1 MSEGWRVLSIE
12 HQIRLAQ
19 GHVVDALL
27 RRPAIQQ
34 AISAWEPFHQRLEQH
49 FPALLTELSALYGER
64 ADFLDFVESLLATAF
79 DAWAQRPEELKA
91 LDLARE
97 KDPTWFQSQ
106 EMLGGVCYVDKF
118 AGSLQGI
125 EAQIPYF
132 QELGLTYLHLMPL
145 FKCPEGNSDGGYA
158 VSSYRDVNP
167 ALGTM
172 ADLQS
177 LARALRKAGISLVL
191 DFIFNHT
198 SNEHDWA
205 RGCLAGDP
213 QYRDFY
219 LLYPDRTL
227 PDQYDRTLR
236 EIFPDQHP
244 GGFSPLPDGRW
255 VWTTFNSFQWDLNY
269 ANPAVFT
276 AMAGEMLAI
285 ANIGTEFL
293 QSS

>member
-132 QELGLTYLHLMPL
+132 QELGLTL
-145 FKCPEGNSDGGYA
+145 
-158 VSSYRDVNP
+158 
-167 ALGTM
+167 
-172 ADLQS
+172 
-177 LARALRKAGISLVL
+177 
-191 DFIFNHT
+191 
-198 SNEHDWA
+198 
-205 RGCLAGDP
+205 
-213 QYRDFY
+213 
-219 LLYPDRTL
+219 
-227 PDQYDRTLR
+227 
-236 EIFPDQHP
+236 
-244 GGFSPLPDGRW
+244 
-255 VWTTFNSFQWDLNY
+255 
-269 ANPAVFT
+269 
-276 AMAGEMLAI
+276 
-285 ANIGTEFL
+285 
-293 QSS
+293 